1 MALLAVR
8 WFVCGLSVCRM
19 GGLLLR
25 GRSEL
30 ADSRLSSGT
39 GMNFGGRRLTGAL
52 GLGAVCLLIWLA
64 RPAEVTDHY
73 GVWSLLPAAMTIAI
87 CFATR
92 HVILA
97 LLVGVLVG
105 GLVSGQLNI
114 ISAFLVPALGTENY
128 AQILLVYLWSLGGL
142 LGLWNRNGGARYF
155 AESVA
160 ARFVR
165 SRRSAKL
172 FTWIMGMVF
181 HQGGTISTVLAGT
194 TVKPVTD
201 QHGVAHEELSYL
213 VDSTASPVATL
224 IPFNV
229 WPIYVAGL
237 IMLDELAALITTQED
252 ALLLF
257 FQAIPF
263 NFYAIVAVA
272 MTFLFAFDR
281 LPLFGTPMRGAVERV
296 RATGE
301 LDAPGASPMAS
312 RELTETH
319 VYPDYTPSMLD
330 FAAPI
335 GTLLGF
341 CLLPWL
347 AGGSPMVFEGFG
359 MAVVVAL
366 LVSIVKGMSLADAFE
381 ALVSGVKG
389 VTVGAIVLGLAV
401 TLALVS
407 EELGTSGFVIDLVA
421 EPMRALPFVL
431 PALLT
436 LICMIIAF
444 SIGSSWGT
452 YAVVFPVALPLALAV
467 SPDPT
472 FFLLCFGAVLGGATF
487 GDQCSPISD
496 TTILS
501 ALACGADLMDHVNT
515 QLPLAM
521 IAAGIA
527 SVLYLIVSYAVLV

>member
-1 MALLAVR
+1 MDV
-8 WFVCGLSVCRM
+8 G
-19 GGLLLR
+19 
-25 GRSEL
+25 
-30 ADSRLSSGT
+30 
-39 GMNFGGRRLTGAL
+39 
-52 GLGAVCLLIWLA
+52 
-64 RPAEVTDHY
+64 DHY
-73 GVWSLLPAAMTIAI
+73 GAWSLLPAAMTIAI

-97 LLVGVLVG
+97 LLVGIVTG

-128 AQILLVYLWSLGGL
+128 AEILLVYLWSLGGL
-142 LGLWNRNGGARYF
+142 LGLWNRNGGARFF

-160 ARFVR
+160 RRFVS

-172 FTWIMGMVF
+172 FAWVMGLVF

-194 TVKPVTD
+194 TVKPVAD
-201 QHGVAHEELSYL
+201 EHGVAHEELSYL

-237 IMLDELAALITTQED
+237 IMIPELASIVVTEED

-257 FQAIPF
+257 FSAIPF
-263 NFYAIVAVA
+263 NFYALIAVT
-272 MTFLFAFDR
+272 MTLLFALDR
-281 LPLFGTPMRGAVERV
+281 LPLFGTPMQAAVERV
-296 RATGE
+296 RSSGE
-301 LDAPGASPMAS
+301 LDAPEANPMAS

-319 VYPDYTPSMLD
+319 VYEGYQVSLLD

-341 CLLPWL
+341 CLVPWL

-359 MAVVVAL
+359 MAVVAAL
-366 LVSIVKGMSLADAFE
+366 AVSIGKGMSITDAFE
-381 ALVSGVKG
+381 ALISGIKG
-389 VTVGAIVLGLAV
+389 VTVGAVVLGLAV

-407 EELGTSGFVIDLVA
+407 RELGTSGFVIDLVA
-421 EPMRALPFVL
+421 EPMRALPYLL
-431 PALLT
+431 PAVLT
-436 LICMIIAF
+436 LVCMIIAF

-472 FFLLCFGAVLGGATF
+472 FLLLCFGSVLGGATF

-496 TTILS
+496 TTILA

-515 QLPLAM
+515 QLPLAL
-521 IAAGIA
+521 IAAAFA
-527 SVLYLIVSYAVLV
+527 SLLYVIISYLVLL